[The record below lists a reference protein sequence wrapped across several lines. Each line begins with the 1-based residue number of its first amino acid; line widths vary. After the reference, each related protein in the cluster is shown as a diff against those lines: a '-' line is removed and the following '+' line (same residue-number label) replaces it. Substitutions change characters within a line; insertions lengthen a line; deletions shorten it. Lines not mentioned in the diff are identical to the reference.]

1 MLTNQSIIFQ
11 VSKTAETSNNS
22 GGNLPKGFTLKVA
35 AAFVVVVFLGTA
47 NVVLN
52 TYSMTTGCSSKDQ
65 FEENQSTEQGL
76 NGKDNEI
83 ESQR

>member
-1 MLTNQSIIFQ
+1 M
-11 VSKTAETSNNS
+11 
-22 GGNLPKGFTLKVA
+22 KVA

-65 FEENQSTEQGL
+65 FEGNQSTEQGL

>member
-1 MLTNQSIIFQ
+1 M
-11 VSKTAETSNNS
+11 
-22 GGNLPKGFTLKVA
+22 KVA

-52 TYSMTTGCSSKDQ
+52 TYSMTTGCGSKDQ